1 MVLAWALVC
10 AGAERTEQWEELCDV
25 SVAAVAHY
33 IEAHGRETL
42 SSLLAGEVEWPVLPD
57 SDEPNAQETTAAMSP
72 NGYIPR
78 RAQEWLLSGPMHGGG
93 DARQYAAVLGAQLR
107 THYSA

>member
-1 MVLAWALVC
+1 MK
-10 AGAERTEQWEELCDV
+10 RP
-25 SVAAVAHY
+25 
-33 IEAHGRETL
+33 
-42 SSLLAGEVEWPVLPD
+42 GEVEWPVLPD